1 MLQLHH
7 VAAHPENEGRSG
19 VARKRIPFPPNLL
32 KSRGV
37 SGKTSGPQSTEKS
50 HCCYSSLT
58 PARPQYHWCCRCL
71 LSSHSQHTALPLAD
85 LLLFLLIALT
95 PMPRASRSPTSI
107 GPSPAMSWLLAV
119 AVVAGFA
126 VDLSA
131 ATDHIVGANHGW
143 NPNINYSL
151 WSGNQT
157 FYVGDLICKSFE
169 TRTPCRS
176 TSVFS

>member
-71 LSSHSQHTALPLAD
+71 LSSHSQHTAHCTPTCRLAALSPHRAHPYAACVSLAHIHRTIARHVVAPGRRRGRRLRCRSVGGDGPHRGRQPRVEPQHQLLPLVRQPD
-85 LLLFLLIALT
+85 LLRRRPHL
-95 PMPRASRSPTSI
+95 
-107 GPSPAMSWLLAV
+107 
-119 AVVAGFA
+119 
-126 VDLSA
+126 
-131 ATDHIVGANHGW
+131 
-143 NPNINYSL
+143 
-151 WSGNQT
+151 
-157 FYVGDLICKSFE
+157 
-169 TRTPCRS
+169 
-176 TSVFS
+176 